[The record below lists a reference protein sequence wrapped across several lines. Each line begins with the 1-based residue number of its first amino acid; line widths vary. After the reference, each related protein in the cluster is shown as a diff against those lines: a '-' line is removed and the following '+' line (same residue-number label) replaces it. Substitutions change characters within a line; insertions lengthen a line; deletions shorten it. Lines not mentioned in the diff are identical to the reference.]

1 MMYKFSKLIII
12 LSVCCIVLIEAQ
24 PGMASGLYLSN
35 VVQTGEHKFQRLIG
49 RNGHFLQVYPP
60 PETQTPNPTGGLSSQ
75 TPTGIS
81 GTPSPASTYGT
92 QSTTGTASTPA
103 QTFTPTS
110 TPSLS
115 PTTTLMPLPAI
126 TLIFPA
132 STKTST
138 ATGTPEAQIG
148 TGTPALSGDNDLFRL
163 SPRLKVLTI
172 VLVFLWLILV
182 GFLIV
187 YLRQF
192 R

>member
-1 MMYKFSKLIII
+1 
-12 LSVCCIVLIEAQ
+12 
-24 PGMASGLYLSN
+24 MASGLYLSY
-35 VVQTGEHKFQRLIG
+35 VKHTGEYKFQRLIG

-60 PETQTPNPTGGLSSQ
+60 PETHTPNPTAGISSL

-81 GTPSPASTYGT
+81 GTPSPASTYST
-92 QSTTGTASTPA
+92 QSTTGTASTPSL
-103 QTFTPTS
+103 TITPS
-110 TPSLS
+110 SIPSLS
-115 PTTTLMPLPAI
+115 PTTTLMPLPVI
-126 TLIFPA
+126 TLIFPE

-138 ATGTPEAQIG
+138 ATVTPEAQIG

-163 SPRLKVLTI
+163 SPRLKALSI

-187 YLRQF
+187 YIRQF